1 MKANPATENPP
12 KDLAEKFERADE
24 ITRGLIAQGTPRAD
38 AEEKAWAMIDEE
50 QAIEDEITATAE
62 YLYGPLTIQEKE
74 EGK

>member
-24 ITRGLIAQGTPRAD
+24 ITCGLIAQGIPRAD